1 MKQADKRKDREDKM
15 AKNFGKAGSA
25 KTITDVAKASAT
37 KAQVVVLKNIADE
50 DLLDYAQNNEDV
62 TELDDLIKSMQENGF
77 TDPLEVTDFGMEAGK
92 FTIVS
97 GHRRRMA
104 GREMG
109 YENFPCI
116 VRSFKNEV
124 EVKNYVLFANS
135 QRDSSKDPLL
145 FCKRYKMHEEYLKEA
160 GFTGK
165 IREEVAKRLGISVP
179 QADRYNS
186 MNKIILSVWDMVREE
201 TVGMSSVLPLASH
214 NPEEQEEIY
223 KIMQEALKKGATL
236 TRDTVKLIV
245 DSFRNGKKTWA
256 EIADLPRDSGL
267 PLNMNINTDPTE
279 SREPKEHD
287 RNDEVRHDFDPIAA
301 EADKMDADR
310 AAWEAEQE
318 KADGDNGEKEPKHK
332 LTDEEKQVKRGK
344 DILKEL
350 EKLNASLSDIYTFED
365 DDEGEEAMLNMASTF
380 SVIVDELYNISRDYN
395 RTDLFT
401 NLLKDLKEKVE
412 EY

>member
-1 MKQADKRKDREDKM
+1 M

>member
-1 MKQADKRKDREDKM
+1 M

-186 MNKIILSVWDMVREE
+186 MNKIILPVWDMVREE
-201 TVGMSSVLPLASH
+201 TVGMSSVLPMASH
-214 NPEEQEEIY
+214 RPEEQEEIY

-267 PLNMNINTDPTE
+267 PLNMNINTDQTE

-318 KADGDNGEKEPKHK
+318 EADGDDGEKEPKHK

-350 EKLNASLSDIYTFED
+350 EKLNAFLSDIYTFED